1 MLLPLRHL
9 MSFSVRSFEAPLAVE
24 QVSVCLSSRFNRH
37 VHPDPSIE
45 QQKAK
50 NWEELK
56 RQTPRLFNA
65 TKFRLH
71 GLVEDHRSS
80 SLQMNWGLTDYA
92 SYLGT
97 CCSSLAPQLL
107 EDGEKLHSDRFAFLS
122 RKVGVAAV
130 LETKDGHV
138 ALIKRSKSVGL
149 YQDLYDT
156 PGGHP
161 EPSNIHLTEDNMQT
175 LEDKGNELKRTQLE
189 DAAKQ
194 EFFQSIVNEVHE
206 EVNLA
211 PQQQQPPMLMGV
223 VLQTDSCTPSFCEL
237 EAILMRRV
245 LGRDSLMHCVMYIA
259 FHIKTECSARELR
272 DLYRAG
278 PSDKFESVKLQLL
291 STESLLQKGSTTME
305 ELELTPSAKGTLGL
319 WKQHMVRARQQQEYC
334 S

>member
-1 MLLPLRHL
+1 MLLPLRRL
-9 MSFSVRSFEAPLAVE
+9 MSFSVRSFEAPLAVD
-24 QVSVCLSSRFNRH
+24 QVNVCLSSRFNRH

-45 QQKAK
+45 HQKIL

-65 TKFRLH
+65 SKFRLH
-71 GLVEDHRSS
+71 GLSEDHHSS
-80 SLQMNWGLTDYA
+80 SLHMNWGLTDYA

-107 EDGEKLHSDRFAFLS
+107 ADGEKLHNDRFAFLS

-130 LETKDGHV
+130 LETRDGHV

-161 EPSNIHLTEDNMQT
+161 EPSSIHLTEDVLQT
-175 LEDKGNELKRTQLE
+175 LEDTDNELKRTQLE

-211 PQQQQPPMLMGV
+211 PQQQQPPMLLGV
-223 VLQTDSCTPSFCEL
+223 VLQTDACTPSF
-237 EAILMRRV
+237 
-245 LGRDSLMHCVMYIA
+245 S
-259 FHIKTECSARELR
+259 FHIKAECSAGELREL
-272 DLYRAG
+272 YQAG
-278 PSDKFESVKLQLL
+278 PSDKFESVKLELL
-291 STESLLQKGSTTME
+291 SAESLLEEGSTTLN

-319 WKQHMVRARQQQEYC
+319 WKKHTLRARQQHRR
-334 S
+334 